1 MAKNYPS
8 QVNSLDFHGQS
19 TIDPGFRSELDI
31 AKHALNASEPFR
43 EARASRDFHRR
54 VLLLRV
60 TRQVQTQLT
69 CGPNQTG
76 LDGSLGNVQNLA
88 YGAQFHSLKV
98 LHVEYHALLR
108 CQVSQCT

>member
-1 MAKNYPS
+1 MSRSTNVWS
-8 QVNSLDFHGQS
+8 ETRNQS
-19 TIDPGFRSELDI
+19 PGV
-31 AKHALNASEPFR
+31 ALTASESFR

-54 VLLLRV
+54 VLLLRM

-69 CGPNQTG
+69 CGPEQTG
-76 LDGSLGNVQNLA
+76 LDGSLGNVENLA

-108 CQVSQCT
+108 CWLSSQCT